1 MSDRRLLLV
10 SPHFPPDAS
19 AGTHRARLLAKHLPR
34 EGWETT
40 VVTVDPR
47 DYEGVVDDELSQ
59 LVAPDLDVVRVR
71 ALPSNASRHVGI
83 GDLGLRA
90 YAGLKHACRRQLVRR
105 HYDALLITIYPTY
118 PALIGRRL
126 KHRFGIPFVLD
137 YQDPW
142 VGAWGETVGG
152 AADGSPDW
160 KSRATRRIAEW
171 FEPRVVAAA
180 DALSAVSDGTLDD
193 VMGRLPGAAHKRR
206 AAIPI
211 GWDVDDWT
219 LADGTPSC
227 LDFDPADGR
236 LHLSYVGTLL
246 PLGGPVFDVLF
257 AALARLR
264 ASAPGVY
271 ASVRVHLYGTS
282 NQTAGSPEPRA
293 LAAAARAGVA
303 DVISERPLRI
313 RYIDALRMLRA
324 SSAVLVA
331 GSTERHYTASKVFPA
346 VLSQRPILA
355 IFHEASSVTDILAR
369 VADASCD
376 HVITFGDAGLDAS
389 HVERVADALRA
400 LAHDAGRC
408 ASRDLRR
415 IDSVSA
421 AAGARTL
428 ANLLDTI
435 VMRPQSAQ
443 FADVS

>member
-1 MSDRRLLLV
+1 
-10 SPHFPPDAS
+10 
-19 AGTHRARLLAKHLPR
+19 
-34 EGWETT
+34 
-40 VVTVDPR
+40 
-47 DYEGVVDDELSQ
+47 
-59 LVAPDLDVVRVR
+59 
-71 ALPSNASRHVGI
+71 
-83 GDLGLRA
+83 
-90 YAGLKHACRRQLVRR
+90 
-105 HYDALLITIYPTY
+105 Y

-219 LADGTPSC
+219 LADGTASC

-282 NQTAGSPEPRA
+282 NQTAGSPAPRA
-293 LAAAARAGVA
+293 LAAPARAGV
-303 DVISERPLRI
+303 
-313 RYIDALRMLRA
+313 
-324 SSAVLVA
+324 
-331 GSTERHYTASKVFPA
+331 
-346 VLSQRPILA
+346 
-355 IFHEASSVTDILAR
+355 
-369 VADASCD
+369 
-376 HVITFGDAGLDAS
+376 
-389 HVERVADALRA
+389 
-400 LAHDAGRC
+400 
-408 ASRDLRR
+408 
-415 IDSVSA
+415 
-421 AAGARTL
+421 
-428 ANLLDTI
+428 
-435 VMRPQSAQ
+435 
-443 FADVS
+443 